1 MAENKNSLSKNLYVS
16 GINLCSVSHFLSRY
30 ILDCKDKS
38 LLVVLDSNEIDTVSQ
53 DIKTF
58 LNKTDIN
65 VLDYPSDDESKRII
79 TLSKLSALK
88 RCVVVADKD
97 SINQEVLT
105 FSALQDNS
113 ITLKVNNG
121 YKYNNLITQIS
132 KIGYTRES
140 FVEDKGQF
148 SVRGDILDIWPC
160 DNEYPIRISFD
171 FETVETIKSF
181 DYITQRSKD
190 YLNEITILP
199 YKIVDVKTT
208 LLEQLN
214 DNFVVFCDKEIQK
227 DSRYD
232 KYQLIIN
239 DPLNKKSV
247 HYNYQSFQGFQ
258 GDIKYFFGLIKDLKD
273 NAIPIKIYCS
283 NEPEK
288 QKMIDLFYENGW
300 EFDDIPAMTIAP
312 LWYGFYLKNEV
323 AIIST
328 KEILYKKK
336 QISFPKMKSG
346 KRLEGIWEIS
356 AGDYVVH
363 EKYGIGKYKG
373 LKKITLSDKTSEYLC
388 IEYRKGDKLYVPP
401 DDFRVVQ
408 KYIGVEGVKPK
419 LYSMDTFAWER
430 VKNRAREEASA
441 FAKELLK
448 LYAQRAQVQRT
459 PYPQTSLLEKD
470 LADSFIYEETSDQLK
485 AIEDI
490 NKDLSKPYPM
500 ERLICG
506 DVGFGKTEVAL
517 RAAFKVACQ
526 SKQVAVLV
534 PTTVLAEQHFN
545 TFINRL
551 TAFPVKVEVISRF
564 QTTTKQ
570 KKIVQDLKNGNVDIV
585 VGTHRLLQKDVG
597 FKDLGL
603 LIIDEEHRFGV
614 KQKEKIKEM
623 KKNIDILMLSA
634 TPIPRT
640 LSGALYGLRDLS
652 LIETQPYGRQP
663 IETNISLYNQK
674 LIKNIIEAEI
684 SRNGQVFYVYNRVET
699 ILNKADEIKKLVPD
713 IRLDVIHGQMKA
725 QEIEKVMWRFLNR
738 EIDVLIATTIIESG
752 IDIPTVNTMIIED
765 AQNFGLSQLHQLR
778 GRIGRDKQKA
788 YCYLMY
794 KEKDMNDDA
803 IKRLEAM
810 KNFSEL
816 GSGYKIALKD
826 LEIRGAGGILSA
838 KQHGFVRDI
847 GYEMFA
853 RLLEEEGHKVRGT
866 KQQQEQK
873 NNVEVDIYI
882 DAYIP
887 QNYIEDEDM
896 RILFYRKISNIC
908 SQEEIIEIQNE
919 LKDRFGK
926 LSENVEN
933 LFTIAQI
940 KILASKVYIERLSED
955 KKYFYI
961 YFRKDINFNKFDSI
975 KFIKDYSSLVEF
987 NRVDSFCF
995 KLLKTKIYT
1004 NYIEYIV
1011 QFLTEFKKYMK

>member
-1 MAENKNSLSKNLYVS
+1 MTKNKNLYVS
-16 GINLCSVSHFLSRY
+16 GINLCSLSHFLSQY
-30 ILDCKDKS
+30 ILNNSNKS

-58 LNKTDIN
+58 LNNTDIK
-65 VLDYPSDDESKRII
+65 VLEYPSDDEAKRII
-79 TLSKLSALK
+79 TLSKISTLK
-88 RCVVVADKD
+88 RVVVVADKD

-105 FSALQDNS
+105 FNALKENS

-121 YKYNNLITQIS
+121 YKYNNLIAQIS

-140 FVEDKGQF
+140 FVEDTGQF

-160 DNEYPIRISFD
+160 DSKNPIRISFD
-171 FETVETIKSF
+171 FETVETIKPF

-190 YLNEITILP
+190 YLSEITILP

-214 DNFVVFCDKEIQK
+214 ENFVVYCDKEIQK
-227 DSRYD
+227 DSRFD
-232 KYQLIIN
+232 KFQLIIN
-239 DPLNKKSV
+239 DPLNKKSLY
-247 HYNYQSFQGFQ
+247 YNYQSFQGFQ
-258 GDIKYFFGLIKDLKD
+258 GDIKYFLKLIRDLKD
-273 NAIPIKIYCS
+273 IAIPIKIYCS

-288 QKMIDLFYENGW
+288 QKIIDLFYENGW
-300 EFDDIPAMTIAP
+300 EFEDIPQMIILP
-312 LWYGFYLKNEV
+312 LWYGFYLKNKV

-328 KEILYKKK
+328 KEILYKRK
-336 QISFPKMKSG
+336 QISFPKIKSG

-388 IEYRKGDKLYVPP
+388 IEYQKGDKLYVPP

-419 LYSMDTFAWER
+419 LYSMDTFAWEKI
-430 VKNRAREEASA
+430 KNRARQEASA

-448 LYAQRAQVQRT
+448 LYAQRAKTQRE
-459 PYPQTSLLEKD
+459 PYPKTSFLEKD

-490 NKDLSKPYPM
+490 NNDFSKPYPM

-517 RAAFKVACQ
+517 RAAFKVVCQ

-534 PTTVLAEQHFN
+534 PTTVLAQQHFN
-545 TFINRL
+545 TFVNRL
-551 TAFPVKVEVISRF
+551 AAFPAKVEVISRF
-564 QTTTKQ
+564 QKTAQQ
-570 KKIVQDLKNGNVDIV
+570 KKILKELKNGNVDII
-585 VGTHRLLQKDVG
+585 VGTHRLLQKDVE
-597 FKDLGL
+597 FKNLGL

-663 IETNISLYNQK
+663 IETNISAYNQK

-699 ILNKADEIKKLVPD
+699 ILNKADEIKKIVPD
-713 IRLDVIHGQMKA
+713 IKLDVIHGQLKA
-725 QEIEKVMWRFLNR
+725 QEIEKIMWQFLNR
-738 EIDVLIATTIIESG
+738 EIDVLVATTIIESG

-788 YCYLMY
+788 YCYLLF

-853 RLLEEEGHKVRGT
+853 RLLEEEGHKVRGVAP
-866 KQQQEQK
+866 KQEQK
-873 NNVEVDIYI
+873 NDVEVDLYI

-887 QNYIEDEDM
+887 QDYIEDEDI
-896 RILFYRKISNIC
+896 RILFYRKISNIYKE
-908 SQEEIIEIQNE
+908 EEIVEISNE
-919 LKDRFGK
+919 LTDRFGK
-926 LSENVEN
+926 IPKNVKN
-933 LFTIAQI
+933 LFQITQI
-940 KILASKVYIERLSED
+940 KILASKVYIKRLSED
-955 KKYFYI
+955 KKYWYI
-961 YFRKDINFNKFDSI
+961 YIKEDINFNKFNFLQ
-975 KFIKDYSSLVEF
+975 FIKDYNSLVEF
-987 NRVDSFCF
+987 NKMNSFCF
-995 KLLKTKIYT
+995 KLLKNKIHI
-1004 NYIEYIV
+1004 NNIDYIV
-1011 QFLTEFKKYMK
+1011 QFLKEFKKYMK

>member
-1 MAENKNSLSKNLYVS
+1 MTEKKIFDTKKLYIS
-16 GINLCSVSHFLSRY
+16 GVNECSVAHFLSQY
-30 ILDCKDKS
+30 ILTSNEKS
-38 LLVVLDSNEIDTVSQ
+38 LLVILNDNEIDSVSQ

-58 LNKTDIN
+58 LDNKDIT
-65 VLDYPSDDESKRII
+65 VLEYPSDDEAKRII
-79 TLSKLSALK
+79 TLSKMSALQQT
-88 RCVVVADKD
+88 VVVADKE
-97 SINQEVLT
+97 SIDKEVLT
-105 FSALQDNS
+105 FNALQDNT

-121 YKYNNLITQIS
+121 YKYSGIITTLS
-132 KIGYTRES
+132 KIGYSREN

-160 DNEYPIRISFD
+160 DNENPIRITFD
-171 FETVETIKSF
+171 FETVETIKTF
-181 DYITQRSKD
+181 DYISQRSQQ
-190 YLNEITILP
+190 YLDEITILP
-199 YKIVDVKTT
+199 YKIVDTKTT
-208 LLEQLN
+208 LLDQLN
-214 DNFVVFCDKEIQK
+214 NNFVVYCDDEIEK
-227 DSRYD
+227 DSRFD
-232 KYQLIIN
+232 KFKLIIN
-239 DPLNKKSV
+239 DPLNKKSI

-258 GDIKYFFGLIKDLKD
+258 GDIKYFIGLIQDLKY

-288 QKMIDLFYENGW
+288 QKMVDLFYENGW
-300 EFDDIPAMTIAP
+300 EFDDIPAMTIMP
-312 LWYGFYLKNEV
+312 LWHGFYLKEEV

-328 KEILYKKK
+328 KEILYKRK

-373 LKKITLSDKTSEYLC
+373 LKKISQSDKTAEYLC

-401 DDFRVVQ
+401 DDFKVVQ

-430 VKNRAREEASA
+430 VKHRAREEASA

-448 LYAQRAQVQRT
+448 LYAQRAQTQRQ
-459 PYPQTSLLEKD
+459 PYPQMSLLEKD
-470 LADSFIYEETSDQLK
+470 LADSFAYEETTDQLK

-490 NKDLSKPYPM
+490 NNDFSKPYPM

-517 RAAFKVACQ
+517 RAAFKVVCQ
-526 SKQVAVLV
+526 SKQVALLV
-534 PTTVLAEQHFN
+534 PTTVLAEQHYN
-545 TFINRL
+545 TFVNRL
-551 TAFPVKVEVISRF
+551 AAFPAKVEVISRF
-564 QTTTKQ
+564 QKPAQQ
-570 KKIVQDLKNGNVDIV
+570 KKILQELKAGNIDII
-585 VGTHRLLQKDVG
+585 VGTHRLLQKDVE
-597 FKDLGL
+597 FKNLGL

-614 KQKEKIKEM
+614 KQKEKIKQM
-623 KKNIDILMLSA
+623 KQNIDILMLSA

-652 LIETQPYGRQP
+652 LIETQPYGRLP
-663 IETNISLYNQK
+663 IETNIAFYDSK
-674 LIKNIIEAEI
+674 LIKNIIEAEL

-699 ILNKADEIKKLVPD
+699 ILNKADEIKKLLPD
-713 IRLDVIHGQMKA
+713 IRLDVIHGQMKPA
-725 QEIEKVMWRFLNR
+725 EIEKVMWRFLHR
-738 EIDVLIATTIIESG
+738 ELDVLIATTIIESG

-778 GRIGRDKQKA
+778 GRIGREKQKA
-788 YCYLMY
+788 YCYLFY

-853 RLLEEEGHKVRGT
+853 RLLEEEGHKVRGVP
-866 KQQQEQK
+866 QK
-873 NNVEVDIYI
+873 EDRKHNVEVDIYI

-887 QNYIEDEDM
+887 QDYIEDEDI
-896 RILFYRKISNIC
+896 RILFYRKISNIYV
-908 SQEEIIEIQNE
+908 QEEIDEIRNE
-919 LKDRFGK
+919 LLDRFGK
-926 LSENVEN
+926 IPENVEN
-933 LFTIAQI
+933 LFKIAQI
-940 KILASKVYIERLSED
+940 KINASKIFVERISED
-955 KKYFYI
+955 KRFCYI
-961 YFRKDINFNKFDSI
+961 YFRKDTNFDKIDSMR
-975 KFIKDYSSLVEF
+975 FITDYNSLVEF
-987 NRVDSFCF
+987 NRTDSFSF
-995 KLLKTKIYT
+995 KLVKSKIYS
-1004 NYIEYIV
+1004 NFIDYII
-1011 QFLTEFKKYMK
+1011 QFLKEFKKYMK